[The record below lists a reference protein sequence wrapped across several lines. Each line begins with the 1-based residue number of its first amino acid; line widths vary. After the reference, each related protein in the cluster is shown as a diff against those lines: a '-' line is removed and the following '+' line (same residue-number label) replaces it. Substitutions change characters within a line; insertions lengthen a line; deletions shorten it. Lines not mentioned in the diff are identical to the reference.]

1 MVPGLIKGSSSA
13 IVHTLEPWS
22 ADETINGWDGD
33 ASRTMGKVTC
43 SREYEACKLHF
54 KLDSHIN
61 CNNRYID
68 SKDGVYILSRE
79 ILASTAVR

>member
-1 MVPGLIKGSSSA
+1 MRQSTVGMVMFPEQWEKLLVA
-13 IVHTLEPWS
+13 
-22 ADETINGWDGD
+22 
-33 ASRTMGKVTC
+33 
-43 SREYEACKLHF
+43 EYEACKLHF
-54 KLDSHIN
+54 KLDSHIK